1 MVFRRAL
8 VSISRIAVSV
18 AILMASLFISSAA
31 QASSTDCKS
40 YAYACTPGYTG
51 ANAASSWSWRYY
63 GASIASTATGYHN
76 CTLYAAWRLA
86 QNGMA
91 DPGRSWGNAAD
102 WASRIGGGS
111 HSPAVGAIAWWG
123 TEVGRFGH
131 VAYVEQV
138 SGANVYI
145 RADNFAA
152 SGFTTAGWIPASSVD
167 LFLHPHDVG
176 GTISDGSFVR
186 VRENGQV
193 YRVAGGAPLY
203 VSNWA
208 VFGGVQPV
216 IDVSLAQLSAMRP
229 YPADGTFVATSPRGE
244 VYRIA
249 GGAPLYVSN
258 WAVYGGAQ
266 PTTTVDAGDI
276 DNAGAGSVWNHLRT
290 YPADGT
296 FVLGVQSSKIY
307 KVARGAAR
315 YVPTW
320 DIYGGQQPY
329 TPVDQGDIDNAGAGG
344 VWNHLIPAVPVVG
357 DLNSDGYVGCA
368 DQAVLQAHFGETPA
382 GPGHG
387 DLNSD
392 GIINV
397 VDLSILL
404 SHWAPP
410 PGDSC

>member
-1 MVFRRAL
+1 
-8 VSISRIAVSV
+8 
-18 AILMASLFISSAA
+18 
-31 QASSTDCKS
+31 
-40 YAYACTPGYTG
+40 
-51 ANAASSWSWRYY
+51 
-63 GASIASTATGYHN
+63 
-76 CTLYAAWRLA
+76 
-86 QNGMA
+86 
-91 DPGRSWGNAAD
+91 
-102 WASRIGGGS
+102 
-111 HSPAVGAIAWWG
+111 
-123 TEVGRFGH
+123 
-131 VAYVEQV
+131 
-138 SGANVYI
+138 
-145 RADNFAA
+145 
-152 SGFTTAGWIPASSVD
+152 
-167 LFLHPHDVG
+167 
-176 GTISDGSFVR
+176 
-186 VRENGQV
+186 
-193 YRVAGGAPLY
+193 LY

-276 DNAGAGSVWNHLRT
+276 DNAGAGSVWNHLRTYPADGTFVATSPRGEVYRIAGGAPLYVSNWAVYGGAQPTTTVDAGDIDNAGVGSVWNHLRT